1 MPNSLNNYQ
10 TWMSWIFTNTNSK
23 FKQAN
28 AVIEGNFMKKEPY
41 STFREDA
48 KNGKV
53 MSSYPIL
60 AIDKFST

>member
-1 MPNSLNNYQ
+1 MPDSLNDYQ
-10 TWMSWIFTNTNSK
+10 TWMSWILTNTNPK

-48 KNGKV
+48 KNGKNT
-53 MSSYPIL
+53 SSYPIL
-60 AIDKFST
+60 PIDKFTT

>member
-1 MPNSLNNYQ
+1 
-10 TWMSWIFTNTNSK
+10 MSWILTNANPK